1 MMDKVQK
8 HNSCTDYKNWLQQL
22 TIFTID
28 DNDTV
33 VWSLKNLCSPSA
45 SAALSFSGFIVTTN
59 LTVVSVLYSL

>member
-1 MMDKVQK
+1 VKELKRKLQK
-8 HNSCTDYKNWLQQL
+8 SAATV